1 MGIKRIISFSDDG
14 TQEREKESLSPEC
27 REDLGGSLPGT
38 EGTEK
43 GERRDE
49 KRTVPPDPESPPRP
63 RRRTFPAREKLRIL
77 DTADACVR
85 HGEIGALLRREGIYS
100 STLARWRKQRD
111 EGLLTANNP
120 LVRGRKKSTARE
132 MERHVDKLE
141 RHNRR
146 LEEELR
152 KARLIIEAQKKIA
165 EILGVDSQSLDNE
178 GND

>member
-1 MGIKRIISFSDDG
+1 
-14 TQEREKESLSPEC
+14 L
-27 REDLGGSLPGT
+27 
-38 EGTEK
+38 
-43 GERRDE
+43 
-49 KRTVPPDPESPPRP
+49 
-63 RRRTFPAREKLRIL
+63 AA
-77 DTADACVR
+77 ADACVR

-100 STLARWRKQRD
+100 STLAKWRTQRD
-111 EGLLTANNP
+111 EGLLAANSP
-120 LVRGRKKSTARE
+120 LARGRKKNTARE

-165 EILGVDSQSLDNE
+165 EILGVDSQNLDNE